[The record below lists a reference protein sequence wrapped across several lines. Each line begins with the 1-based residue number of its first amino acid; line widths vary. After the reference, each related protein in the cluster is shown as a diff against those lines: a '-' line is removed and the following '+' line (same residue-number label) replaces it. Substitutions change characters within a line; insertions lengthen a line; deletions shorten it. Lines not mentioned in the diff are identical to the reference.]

1 MPSGA
6 QNLQMGSHLRV
17 KASVLTNGLAVFT
30 TCPFLYPSS
39 PWPQILLLCALCSP
53 LQPHGPS
60 SYTLGTVPSRASAL
74 VSLSATRFPGRPT
87 PWSSASSA
95 WVFSQMSSSQ
105 EGLPSPP
112 CVRLQ
117 PPPLSQNSFLLPCFV
132 SVSHITTW
140 HVIYLLCVS
149 FRRLETP
156 RGKGS

>member
-17 KASVLTNGLAVFT
+17 KASILTNGLAVFT

-60 SYTLGTVPSRASAL
+60 SYMLGTVPSRASAL
-74 VSLSATRFPGRPT
+74 VSLSATLFPRRPT

-105 EGLPSPP
+105 EGLSSSP

-117 PPPLSQNSFLLPCFV
+117 PPPLNQNSLSLSLALSLYHISPRDMLYTYYV
-132 SVSHITTW
+132 SPSVD
-140 HVIYLLCVS
+140 
-149 FRRLETP
+149 
-156 RGKGS
+156 